1 MTLSFTTMRF
11 FAVIRQTMNA
21 PSRLRC
27 AQRRKPIDMASHMVA
42 LEGIHLA
49 SVAKVHESEFVFG
62 E

>member
-1 MTLSFTTMRF
+1 MRF